1 MAGQQ
6 LQ

>member
-6 LQ
+6 Y

>member
-6 LQ
+6 M